1 VKLRRVFHVIA
12 TADNDSGFL
21 AEFNSELGW
30 FSVILYDEK
39 AQRELK
45 ELLDADD
52 GNIMLTFG
60 RVPRV
65 TGTCEVIPAR

>member
-1 VKLRRVFHVIA
+1 VFHVIA

-30 FSVILYDEK
+30 FSVVLYDEK

-45 ELLDADD
+45 ELLAAGRWQHHADLRANATSD
-52 GNIMLTFG
+52 RNL
-60 RVPRV
+60 RD
-65 TGTCEVIPAR
+65 VIPAR